1 MVGTAASSSAIRR
14 WAPWAAMAVVLA
26 LALGIG
32 SWPHGTATLDS
43 RARAIDNKLRC
54 PSCESQSVASSDSPA
69 ANAIRIEV
77 RRRLALDQS
86 EDQITD
92 FLVGHYGEAILLEP
106 SRSGIG
112 ALVWILPVVVV
123 VVAFAAIGFRFR
135 GWRARPGTTT
145 VSADDQDLVDAA
157 RSKSVRP

>member
-1 MVGTAASSSAIRR
+1 MTPSSLSPSATRR
-14 WAPWAAMAVVLA
+14 WAPWAAMAVVLVLA
-26 LALGIG
+26 LAIG
-32 SWPHGTATLDS
+32 SWPHGSATLEG

-54 PSCESQSVASSDSPA
+54 PSCESQSVASSDSPS

-77 RRRLALDQS
+77 RRRLRQGQG

-92 FLVGHYGEAILLEP
+92 YLVDHYGEDILLEP

-123 VVAFAAIGFRFR
+123 IVAFAAIGFRFR
-135 GWRARPGTTT
+135 GWRARPAVT
-145 VSADDQDLVDAA
+145 VSAGDRALVDAA
-157 RSKSVRP
+157 RGRSKRT

>member
-1 MVGTAASSSAIRR
+1 MVATAASSSATRR

-32 SWPHGTATLDS
+32 SWPHGSATLDS
-43 RARAIDNKLRC
+43 RARSIENKLRC
-54 PSCESQSVASSDSPA
+54 PACESQSVTSSDSAA

-77 RRRLALDQS
+77 HRRLVKHQS
-86 EDQITD
+86 EDEITD
-92 FLVGHYGEAILLEP
+92 YLVGQYGESIMLEP
-106 SRSGIG
+106 SRSGVG

-135 GWRARPGTTT
+135 GWRARIGATPI
-145 VSADDQDLVDAA
+145 SAEDRALVEAA
-157 RSKSVRP
+157 RSRSGRT

>member
-1 MVGTAASSSAIRR
+1 MAPTAASVTRR
-14 WAPWAAMAVVLA
+14 WAPWAAMAVVLVLA
-26 LALGIG
+26 LAIG
-32 SWPHGTATLDS
+32 SWPHGSATLES
-43 RARAIDNKLRC
+43 RARAIDSKLRC
-54 PSCESQSVASSDSPA
+54 PSCESQSVASSDSPS

-77 RRRLALDQS
+77 RRRLRQGQG

-92 FLVGHYGEAILLEP
+92 YLVDHYGEDILLEP

-135 GWRARPGTTT
+135 GWRSRPGSFE
-145 VSADDQDLVDAA
+145 VSAGDRALVDAA
-157 RSKSVRP
+157 RSKLDRL